1 MRTVLILVLSGEDPK
16 PHRLGID
23 SAPMPVMP
31 LWADMQ
37 IDPNALPLLKGD
49 AGAEAHGKEL
59 YTKLTGHVG
68 VKRILDDLAGR
79 AEVAPIYLQT
89 GSAYSELVCWE
100 ALNRD
105 GTFLTLGRWP
115 ISRIARE
122 VNSEPRIQA
131 YTFDGTL
138 RFMAV
143 LSAYGVSA
151 EEEWKGLKE
160 AVNQA
165 RSEGLPVK
173 LCVVLGE
180 EELLAKAAGEG
191 VGYDDEVK
199 PLEGNG
205 FDLLRQIEQF
215 RPQIIHFFCHG
226 RSEVRDHFLELAK
239 IRDRK
244 GELGR
249 GSVQLRSEL
258 LRDSPVMKQVWLA
271 TLNCCKMSAGSS
283 EVRSMT
289 HSLVADGGVAAAV
302 GMLEP
307 IDAEDAHAFCRYFYP
322 DLLARLKSDLNALE
336 AESLAN
342 PDAVRVI
349 EWAVMMSGA
358 RQGLSERHPVDETRP
373 CWTLPAL
380 YVRPEPF
387 SLRLATPGAFSPRD
401 QIIRET
407 IAGLINHISIQR
419 GESVEDFRQRL
430 GRLLT
435 DPALPGKLG

>member
-1 MRTVLILVLSGEDPK
+1 MRTVLILVPSGEDPK
-16 PHRLGID
+16 PHRLWIY
-23 SAPMPVMP
+23 SAPMVVRTQ
-31 LWADMQ
+31 WADMQ
-37 IDPNALPLLKGD
+37 IDPDALPPLKGD

-68 VKRILDDLAGR
+68 VKQILDDLAGL
-79 AEVAPIYLQT
+79 AEVGPIYLET

-151 EEEWKGLKE
+151 EEELKGLKE

-165 RSEGLPVK
+165 RFEGLHVK
-173 LCVVLGE
+173 LCVVVGE
-180 EELLAKAAGEG
+180 EGLLAKAKGEG
-191 VGYDDEVK
+191 IGYDDEVK
-199 PLEGNG
+199 PLEGSG
-205 FDLLRQIEQF
+205 VDLLRQIEQF
-215 RPQIIHFFCHG
+215 RPRIIHFFCHG
-226 RSEVRDHFLELAK
+226 RTEVGNHLLEFAK

-249 GSVQLRSEL
+249 GSVQLRSEFL
-258 LRDSPVMKQVWLA
+258 KGSPAMKQVWLA
-271 TLNCCKMSAGSS
+271 TLNCCKMSVGSS

-336 AESLAN
+336 ADSLAN

-349 EWAVMMSGA
+349 EWAVTMSRA

-387 SLRLATPGAFSPRD
+387 SLQLARPGAFSPRD

-407 IAGLINHISIQR
+407 ILGLINHISNQR
-419 GESVEDFRQRL
+419 GESVEDFRQML